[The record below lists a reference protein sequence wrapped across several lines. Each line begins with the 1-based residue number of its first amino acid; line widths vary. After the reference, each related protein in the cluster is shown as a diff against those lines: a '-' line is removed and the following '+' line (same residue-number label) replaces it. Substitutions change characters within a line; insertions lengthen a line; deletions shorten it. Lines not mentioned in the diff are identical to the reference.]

1 MGINI
6 SSLFEN
12 LYAKSHA
19 GWGKHDITD
28 LVVFCVYVGNAEK
41 KKKIEESK
49 QGCAPKFTRS

>member
-19 GWGKHDITD
+19 GWGKHDITSLSFVYM
-28 LVVFCVYVGNAEK
+28 LVMQKKK